1 MIIENNTKLIQKL
14 IRNIS
19 LMFLLLIFSVAL
31 LQAQEVEEV
40 VVQGTFI
47 PDEKRD
53 TSEIS
58 AILDSSEIERTGD
71 DNIAVALTR
80 LTGLSLVRGKYV
92 YVRGLGE
99 RYSAATLNGL
109 GLPSPEPLK
118 RVVPLD
124 LFPTQIV
131 ESSIVQKTY
140 SADMPGEFGGGII
153 EINTKVVPDD
163 RVLNLSFS
171 SGFNSA
177 ASLKDGL
184 LYEGGSDDDFG
195 YDDGTRNI
203 PNFIQN
209 AINQNKKLDRSN
221 FTTFELANA
230 GREFENSNLWVIQ
243 EGNIPLDSSANLTF
257 GNQIDAS
264 NFEDIFNASGLSM
277 GYIATFGIRNSWDH
291 KEGIRQT
298 GDIQGQGDG
307 TSNVIISNDKT
318 FRSTS
323 NDVTT
328 YGMVVLGAETDA
340 TEIKYTGL
348 KIHKGSK
355 EARILEGYDSSD
367 SGNVREDFTEFFER
381 ELTNHQLNFSTYF
394 DNGMTLEIKGSTGE
408 ASRNAPYERVVFYE
422 DTNDLGYWRYDVN
435 TGRNQTQFSYVEDEI
450 DNIGIDLQIPLT
462 ISDTEVEL
470 KFGSE
475 LKENYREAE
484 VRSFRFLAEGGPI
497 PTEGLDNRIDYIFA
511 DKNFDPSR
519 LIVIENT
526 AASSPAGYLG
536 DLKTKAF
543 YISADAYLNE
553 NFRLAL
559 GLRNE
564 HGEQSVNTYDVFQPN
579 DGSIERLIDES
590 YSLPSFTL
598 TYLPD
603 FDENLQ
609 LRFGVSKTIARP
621 TFRELSPT
629 LFVDV
634 DTDRVVAGSLYLE
647 NSEIDNIDLRLEYY
661 WGFNQF
667 ATIGFFVKDIEKPI
681 EEVVNESGDLVITS
695 FQNVPAA
702 ELRGFEIEY
711 ERLFDSLLPNLNWA
725 KTKEF
730 LIKMNF
736 TQTESEVVYAADD
749 VYINSQGAP
758 VPASNLFLNGR
769 DTRLQ
774 GQSDQIANL
783 QFGYDDLQNGSSA
796 TLIINYVSDRVRARG
811 IDVLPDVIEEPP
823 LLVDFVYSRDISFS
837 NNDMSISLELR
848 NLLDEEYYAAMAN
861 TAIYD
866 QYDLGRSISI
876 GFKFNF

>member
-1 MIIENNTKLIQKL
+1 MFNY
-14 IRNIS
+14 RNLKMKDKVAKNI
-19 LMFLLLIFSVAL
+19 FLTALLIITSSSL
-31 LQAQEVEEV
+31 LQAQDVEEV
-40 VVQGTFI
+40 VVQGSFI

-131 ESSIVQKTY
+131 ESSVVQKTY

-153 EINTKVVPDD
+153 EINTKAVPDE
-163 RVLNLSFS
+163 RVLSLSFS

-177 ASLKDGL
+177 TSLQDGL
-184 LYEGGSDDDFG
+184 LYDGGSDDDLG

-209 AINQNKKLDRSN
+209 AISQNKKLDRSN

-243 EGNIPLDSSANLTF
+243 NGNVPLDSSVNLTF
-257 GNQIDAS
+257 GNKLDTANIS
-264 NFEDIFNASGLSM
+264 DIINVDNLSI
-277 GYIATFGIRNSWDH
+277 GYIATFGSRSSWDT
-291 KEGIRQT
+291 KDGIRQT

-307 TSNVIISNDKT
+307 TSTVIISNDKT
-318 FRSTS
+318 FKSTS

-328 YGMVVLGAETDA
+328 YGMLVLGAETDYS
-340 TEIKYTGL
+340 ELKYTGL

-355 EARILEGYDSSD
+355 EARVLQGYDSSD

-381 ELTNHQLNFSTYF
+381 ELTNHQINYSTYF
-394 DNGMTLEIKGSTGE
+394 DNGMTLDVKGSVGE
-408 ASRNAPYERVVFYE
+408 ASREAPYERVVFYE

-435 TGRNQTQFSYVEDEI
+435 TGRNQTQFSYVNDEI
-450 DNIGIDLQIPLT
+450 DSFGFDLTLPITIGD
-462 ISDTEVEL
+462 SDVEL
-470 KFGSE
+470 KIGSE
-475 LKENYREAE
+475 VKQNYREAE
-484 VRSFRFLAEGGPI
+484 VRSYRFLAEGGPI
-497 PTEGLDNRIDYIFA
+497 PTDGLDNRIDYIFA
-511 DKNFDPSR
+511 DNNFDPSR

-536 DLKTKAF
+536 DLETKAF
-543 YISADAYLNE
+543 YVSADAYLNE
-553 NFRLAL
+553 NFRLAV
-559 GLRNE
+559 GVRNE
-564 HGEQSVNTYDVFQPN
+564 DGEQSVNTYDVFQPN
-579 DGSIERLIDES
+579 DGSIEKLIDES
-590 YSLPSFTL
+590 YALPSFTL

-609 LRFGVSKTIARP
+609 VRLGVSQTIARP

-647 NSEIDNIDLRLEYY
+647 NSEIDNIDLRFEYY
-661 WGFNQF
+661 WGLNQF
-667 ATIGFFVKDIEKPI
+667 ATFGLFMKDINKPI
-681 EEVVNESGDLVITS
+681 EEVVNESGDLIITS
-695 FQNVPAA
+695 FQNVPSA
-702 ELRGFEIEY
+702 ELTGFEIEY
-711 ERLFDSLLPNLNWA
+711 ERVFDELFSGFSWA
-725 KTKEF
+725 NSKEF
-730 LIKMNF
+730 LLKINF
-736 TQTESEVVYAADD
+736 TQTESEVVYGPND
-749 VYINSQGAP
+749 VYINSQGAS

-783 QFGYDDLQNGSSA
+783 QFGFDDLQNGSSA
-796 TLIINYVSDRVRARG
+796 TLIVNYVSDRVRARG

-823 LLVDFVYSRDISFS
+823 LLVDFVYSRDISF
-837 NNDMSISLELR
+837 NDSDLTVSVEMR
-848 NLLDEEYYAAMAN
+848 NLLDEEYYAAMAD

-866 QYDLGRSISI
+866 QYELGRSISL

>member
-1 MIIENNTKLIQKL
+1 MFNY
-14 IRNIS
+14 RNLKMKDKVAKNI
-19 LMFLLLIFSVAL
+19 FLTALLIITSSSL
-31 LQAQEVEEV
+31 LQAQDVEEV
-40 VVQGTFI
+40 VVQGSFI

-131 ESSIVQKTY
+131 ESSVVQKTY

-153 EINTKVVPDD
+153 EINTKAVPDE
-163 RVLNLSFS
+163 RVLSLSFS
-171 SGFNSA
+171 SGFNTA
-177 ASLKDGL
+177 TSLQDGL
-184 LYEGGSDDDFG
+184 LYDGGSDDELG

-209 AINQNKKLDRSN
+209 AISQNKKLDRSN

-243 EGNIPLDSSANLTF
+243 NGNVPLDSSVNLTF
-257 GNQIDAS
+257 GNKLDTANIS
-264 NFEDIFNASGLSM
+264 DIINVDNLSI
-277 GYIATFGIRNSWDH
+277 GYIATFGSRSSWDT
-291 KEGIRQT
+291 KDGIRQT

-307 TSNVIISNDKT
+307 TSTVIISNDKT
-318 FRSTS
+318 FKSTS

-328 YGMVVLGAETDA
+328 YGMLVLGAETDYS
-340 TEIKYTGL
+340 ELKYTGL

-355 EARILEGYDSSD
+355 EARVLQGYDSSD

-381 ELTNHQLNFSTYF
+381 ELTNHQINYSTYF
-394 DNGMTLEIKGSTGE
+394 DNGMTLDVKGSVGE
-408 ASRNAPYERVVFYE
+408 ASREAPYERVVFYE

-435 TGRNQTQFSYVEDEI
+435 TGRNQTQFSYVNDEI
-450 DNIGIDLQIPLT
+450 DSFGFDLTLPISIGD
-462 ISDTEVEL
+462 SDVEL
-470 KFGSE
+470 KIGSE
-475 LKENYREAE
+475 VKQNYREAE
-484 VRSFRFLAEGGPI
+484 VRSYRFLAEGGPI
-497 PTEGLDNRIDYIFA
+497 PTDGLDNRIDYIFA
-511 DKNFDPSR
+511 DNNFDPSR

-536 DLKTKAF
+536 DLETKAF
-543 YISADAYLNE
+543 YVSADAYLNE
-553 NFRLAL
+553 NFRLAV
-559 GLRNE
+559 GVRNE
-564 HGEQSVNTYDVFQPN
+564 DGEQSVNTYDVFQPN
-579 DGSIERLIDES
+579 DGSIEKLIDES
-590 YSLPSFTL
+590 YALPSFTL

-609 LRFGVSKTIARP
+609 VRLGVSQTIARP

-647 NSEIDNIDLRLEYY
+647 NSEIDNIDLRFEYY
-661 WGFNQF
+661 WGLNQF
-667 ATIGFFVKDIEKPI
+667 ATFGLFMKDINKPI
-681 EEVVNESGDLVITS
+681 EEVVNESGDLIITS
-695 FQNVPAA
+695 FQNVPSA
-702 ELRGFEIEY
+702 ELTGFEIEY
-711 ERLFDSLLPNLNWA
+711 ERVFDELFSGFSWA
-725 KTKEF
+725 NSKEF
-730 LIKMNF
+730 LLKINF
-736 TQTESEVVYAADD
+736 TQTESEVVYGPND
-749 VYINSQGAP
+749 VYINSQGAS

-783 QFGYDDLQNGSSA
+783 QFGFDDLQNGSSA
-796 TLIINYVSDRVRARG
+796 TLIVNYVSDRVRARG

-823 LLVDFVYSRDISFS
+823 LLVDFVYSRDISF
-837 NNDMSISLELR
+837 NDSDLTVSVEMR
-848 NLLDEEYYAAMAN
+848 NLLDEEYYAAMAD

-866 QYDLGRSISI
+866 QYELGRSISL